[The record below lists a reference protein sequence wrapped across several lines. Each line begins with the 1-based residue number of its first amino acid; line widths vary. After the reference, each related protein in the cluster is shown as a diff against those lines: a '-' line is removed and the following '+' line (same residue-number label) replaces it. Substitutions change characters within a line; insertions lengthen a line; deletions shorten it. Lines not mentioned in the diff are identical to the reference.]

1 MKKKLLYISNQHE
14 IVLKFIIFCLT
25 AFLIIKMLPHQVRYK
40 FDYSISKPWTEKEL
54 IAPFDFAVLKNK
66 DSLNAEKRILL
77 LNATLFLNV
86 TLLLRSRFCNVQL
99 HVLIQQIYKKQ
110 SY

>member
-14 IVLKFIIFCLT
+14 IVLKFIIFCFT

-40 FDYSISKPWTEKEL
+40 FDYSISKPWTEKDL

-77 LNATLFLNV
+77 LNATLFLNA
-86 TLLLRSRFCNVQL
+86 TQLLRSKFYSEQ
-99 HVLIQQIYKKQ
+99 
-110 SY
+110 